1 MSRWQSV
8 AKNFKNQKSKP
19 STIKEDRPEEPKRVT
34 GELLPPIGSSET
46 GKLFDLLEAEHWQQ
60 SVRSHVYSLG
70 QIVACLTLLLQCR
83 ASLRGAA
90 DSMALM
96 SRLLGEGDRSPSPT
110 TVRTWILRVG
120 LYQLN
125 VSLTKA
131 DDWVWIVDHS
141 VQIGQLKA
149 MLIVGLRLSDWHQL
163 EEKTLAYDDVELVAL
178 DPVRTSTGEVV
189 DEQLEKAIARTG
201 LPRLIISDDGRDL
214 HKGLRLFRERHP
226 AVDWIY
232 DVKHKTAALLK
243 RELERDEQWIEFAKA
258 ANATKRAVYQTELA
272 FSNPPAQRGKARY
285 MSVDIL
291 VVWGAKILKL
301 LDRPRPE
308 NDSLDLRRLREKLG
322 WVVRYREAIDGWQAA
337 MTVIEVV
344 ETTVRHQGY
353 HAQTRSKI
361 ESELPAASP
370 GSLADRLRVEL
381 LEFVDTNSVLA
392 DEDEQLPGSSEV
404 LESIFGKYKNLQ
416 GEAGQFG
423 VTAMV
428 LSIGAL
434 IGRVTI
440 QTVRC
445 ALESI
450 TAANVKSWEQG
461 NLGQT
466 VGSQRIAA
474 FGSRKDGAKPGTAK
488 INAPALE

>member
-1 MSRWQSV
+1 
-8 AKNFKNQKSKP
+8 
-19 STIKEDRPEEPKRVT
+19 
-34 GELLPPIGSSET
+34 
-46 GKLFDLLEAEHWQQ
+46 
-60 SVRSHVYSLG
+60 
-70 QIVACLTLLLQCR
+70 
-83 ASLRGAA
+83 
-90 DSMALM
+90 
-96 SRLLGEGDRSPSPT
+96 
-110 TVRTWILRVG
+110 
-120 LYQLN
+120 
-125 VSLTKA
+125 
-131 DDWVWIVDHS
+131 
-141 VQIGQLKA
+141 
-149 MLIVGLRLSDWHQL
+149 
-163 EEKTLAYDDVELVAL
+163 
-178 DPVRTSTGEVV
+178 
-189 DEQLEKAIARTG
+189 
-201 LPRLIISDDGRDL
+201 
-214 HKGLRLFRERHP
+214 
-226 AVDWIY
+226 
-232 DVKHKTAALLK
+232 
-243 RELERDEQWIEFAKA
+243 
-258 ANATKRAVYQTELA
+258 
-272 FSNPPAQRGKARY
+272 